1 MLLYVSIMNLIS
13 RKKALQQM
21 RQRNTRGKF
30 VPFSIAVCKLNRF
43 TNEGGGR
50 LIIKNAIIY
59 KQKHVAKPK
68 ASNKNRMPNHEENGT
83 LNLLLLPSNEIRT
96 IHVRLIEKFNGMTV
110 YD

>member
-1 MLLYVSIMNLIS
+1 MKLIS

-21 RQRNTRGKF
+21 RKRDTRGKF
-30 VPFSIAVCKLNRF
+30 IPFSVDVCKLNFF

-50 LIIKNAIIY
+50 LHVKKAIIY
-59 KQKHVAKPK
+59 KQKHVAKPRLSDK
-68 ASNKNRMPNHEENGT
+68 TKMPNHEENGT
-83 LNLLLLPSNEIRT
+83 INLLLLPSKEIRT